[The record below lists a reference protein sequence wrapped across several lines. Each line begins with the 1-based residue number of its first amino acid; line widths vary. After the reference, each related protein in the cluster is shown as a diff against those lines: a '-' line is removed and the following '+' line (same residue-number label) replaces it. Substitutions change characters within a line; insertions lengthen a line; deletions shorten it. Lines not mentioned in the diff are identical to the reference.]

1 MMLDIAARQRL
12 RERAQCALLRP
23 VPEHVRHGS
32 ADHARDYK
40 EFAAKAASYVRTGY
54 DAKRAAASVARLESM
69 QGVRR

>member
-1 MMLDIAARQRL
+1 MMLDTAARQRL

-40 EFAAKAASYVRTGY
+40 ECAAKAASFVRTGH
-54 DAKRAAASVARLESM
+54 DAKRAATSVARLESI